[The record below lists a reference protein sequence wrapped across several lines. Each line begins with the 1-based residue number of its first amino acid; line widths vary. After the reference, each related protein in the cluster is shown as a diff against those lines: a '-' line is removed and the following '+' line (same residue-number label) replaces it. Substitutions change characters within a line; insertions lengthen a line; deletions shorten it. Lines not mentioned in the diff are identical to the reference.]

1 MVYHLSVYCLQFLY
15 VQTQTSSQRKGEAG
29 QDPKYSKKNSD
40 FKLGNVRNHSKSFK
54 HPPVTSTNFLPCYK
68 TSSNPFPI
76 TSTPPIHP
84 PTADGFRRIRTE
96 AAGEN
101 GWLRSRRAQNTQVIS
116 CKHMQAVHLFISIPS
131 LQAYQKGDP
140 CHMFFVN
147 MLLKTAVKRRS

>member
-1 MVYHLSVYCLQFLY
+1 MYKHFVV
-15 VQTQTSSQRKGEAG
+15 RKGEAG

-40 FKLGNVRNHSKSFK
+40 LKLGTIQNHSSIPQSQVQTSFPATK
-54 HPPVTSTNFLPCYK
+54 LPPTPTL
-68 TSSNPFPI
+68 FP
-76 TSTPPIHP
+76 SHQRPPIHP

-101 GWLRSRRAQNTQVIS
+101 GWLRSKR
-116 CKHMQAVHLFISIPS
+116 MQAVHLFISIPS

-140 CHMFFVN
+140 CHVFFVN